1 MKKKSILPVLMA
13 LFILV
18 SISAKA
24 QSSGPYVFVD
34 GLFKYATTSTKDASQ
49 DNKIVSQDELSVA
62 GSIGLGYIFS
72 PNNDGQGISVE
83 VGFEI
88 GTQNNYYT
96 NINAISDTKQKMLGG
111 DLTLGYHLSVIPHI
125 YYVPELSVGFI
136 KTEPSQYVQG
146 YQQWY
151 TGATTH
157 SIGVELNFLNFE
169 FKSDDSPLGVRF
181 GMGNIAYLRSTTNN
195 VPNPVHS
202 FVFDLTSFTTSVIY
216 YF

>member
-24 QSSGPYVFVD
+24 QSSGPYAFVD
-34 GLFKYATTSTKDASQ
+34 GLFRYTTTSTKDATP
-49 DNKIVSQDELSVA
+49 DKKTVSQDELSIS
-62 GSIGLGYIFS
+62 GSLGLGYLFS

-83 VGFEI
+83 VGLEI
-88 GTQNNYYT
+88 GTKNYYFT
-96 NINAISDTKQKMLGG
+96 NSNAMPDTKEKMLGG

-125 YYVPELSVGFI
+125 YYVPELSVGFL
-136 KTEPSQYVQG
+136 KSEPSQYVQG
-146 YQQWY
+146 DEQWY

-157 SIGVELNFLNFE
+157 SIGVGLNFMNFE
-169 FKSDDSPLGVRF
+169 FKSNDSPLGVRF
-181 GMGNIAYLRSTTNN
+181 CMGSIAYLRSTTNN
-195 VPNPVHS
+195 VPNPMHT
-202 FVFDLTSFTTSVIY
+202 FDFDLNPFTTSVIY